1 MAQLISPISP
11 FFSDWMWR
19 SLHGENAES
28 VHLSYFPKAN
38 PELINTEL
46 QEIMGMAQTL
56 CSLTFSLR
64 KKENIRVRQPLQ
76 KIMVPIIK
84 EETRAQI
91 EHVSALVMSEV
102 NVKEIEF
109 LDADNA
115 LISKKLKLDFKKLG
129 PKLGPNMKMLT
140 QAASKFTKDDIRE
153 LEQNGK
159 FMVNMGEIE
168 FELLLEDAELSSD
181 SVPGLQV
188 ASEKGLTVALD
199 VTITPDLE
207 NEGIGRELVNRVQ
220 NLRKESGL
228 EVTNRI
234 ILRVQASDKIKQ
246 AIFAFKDYICAEIL
260 ADDIQTHETINNPFE
275 TDIEVEIVYLKI
287 EKV

>member
-1 MAQLISPISP
+1 
-11 FFSDWMWR
+11 
-19 SLHGENAES
+19 
-28 VHLSYFPKAN
+28 
-38 PELINTEL
+38 
-46 QEIMGMAQTL
+46 
-56 CSLTFSLR
+56 
-64 KKENIRVRQPLQ
+64 
-76 KIMVPIIK
+76 MVPIIK

-140 QAASKFTKDDIRE
+140 QAASKFTQDDIRE

-168 FELLLEDAELSSD
+168 FELLLEDAELSSY

-275 TDIEVEIVYLKI
+275 TDIEGEIVYLKI